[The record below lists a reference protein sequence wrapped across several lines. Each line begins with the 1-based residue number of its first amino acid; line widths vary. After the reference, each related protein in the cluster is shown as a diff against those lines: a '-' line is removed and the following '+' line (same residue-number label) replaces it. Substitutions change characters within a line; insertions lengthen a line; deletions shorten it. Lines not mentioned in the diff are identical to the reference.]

1 MRTNVV
7 FAALLGVV
15 LLAAVIFYF
24 ANTDKS
30 EHEPIDSRPVTSDAT
45 PKLFDLEP
53 TPEAK
58 PVVTPDI
65 ATQSAMEPRQKP
77 TNARESS
84 EQTELPAESVSGH
97 EHEPT
102 PAPDDARQS
111 APEPEPELEPELEP
125 KPEPQPRAAAVEAS
139 SQLYTVQKGDTLYS
153 ISKRVYGEGKYW
165 REIVRANEKLI
176 SSPQALQPGWELK
189 LPPRDEIVHQ
199 E

>member
-1 MRTNVV
+1 MRTNVI
-7 FAALLGVV
+7 
-15 LLAAVIFYF
+15 LAAVIFHF

-58 PVVTPDI
+58 PIVTPDM

-84 EQTELPAESVSGH
+84 EQTELPAESVSEH
-97 EHEPT
+97 KHEPT
-102 PAPDDARQS
+102 PIPDDARQS
-111 APEPEPELEPELEP
+111 MPEPEPELEP

-153 ISKRVYGEGKYW
+153 ISKRMYGEGKYW
-165 REIVRANEKLI
+165 REIIRANEKLI
-176 SSPQALQPGWELK
+176 SSPQALQLGWELK